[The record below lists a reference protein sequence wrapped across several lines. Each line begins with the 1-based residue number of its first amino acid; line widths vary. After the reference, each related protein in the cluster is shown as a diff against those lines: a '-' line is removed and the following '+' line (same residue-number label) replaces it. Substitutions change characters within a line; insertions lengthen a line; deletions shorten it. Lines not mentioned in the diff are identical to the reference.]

1 MAIRSEDGSYNG
13 TILLPKVVIQGKD
26 DGSNTDGSVCAIRLN
41 DGITLKRIQFDH
53 QRQQVLLH
61 PFNADYRVQVVDS
74 MQGDDISLIGTMV
87 MQLRMG

>member
-1 MAIRSEDGSYNG
+1 MNYNIVMFQRKEDWN
-13 TILLPKVVIQGKD
+13 
-26 DGSNTDGSVCAIRLN
+26 NTDGSVCAVRLN
-41 DGITLKRIQFDH
+41 DGITFKRIQFDH

>member
-1 MAIRSEDGSYNG
+1 MINPFPQCKVDYAIFTS
-13 TILLPKVVIQGKD
+13 IL
-26 DGSNTDGSVCAIRLN
+26 S

-74 MQGDDISLIGTMV
+74 LQGDEIYLIGVMV
-87 MQLRMG
+87 MQMRLTNTGERNELFY